1 MILPRRLLLCLAL
14 FGNFASA
21 QAADRVAL
29 VVGNG
34 AYVNGST
41 LENPAN
47 DATLL
52 ADSLRTAGF
61 EVALV
66 TDGSL
71 EAMEKALVEFGRAA
85 RDAKAAWFFYAGH
98 GLEVKGQNFLVPVDA
113 VVEEEFQVRHKTLA
127 LDMVLGALDEAGT
140 PLKVIVLDCCR
151 DNPFGRSWKRS
162 GAGGLGQVVNP
173 PTGTIIAFAAAPG
186 STAEDGTGKNSPF
199 TTALAEALAL
209 PGREI
214 DQIFKETGR
223 RVIEATEKR
232 QQPWVNSSF
241 YDSFVVRPG
250 DAPGATPSA
259 PMTVAEK
266 TPAPAGAQAA
276 AAGGALRPFELPLE
290 RGMRAAADEIEIT
303 PGIIS
308 VGKWPEGIA
317 AIGNTLWVAESGQ
330 RSLGQF
336 ETATGELIQRVTSG
350 RLPVSMAT
358 LGDTLFAT
366 INTDSKIWR
375 QPLTGKGGDFA
386 ATGSDYP
393 EALAAGDDAL
403 YALLWLDGS
412 NADSVVARID
422 ATTGKMTRSA
432 SVGANAADLIV
443 AGGNVWVINNFLEND
458 VDNATLTRL
467 DPTSLKVL
475 ESIPIGGRQMKLAAA
490 GDLLFVSGGWEELGS
505 VMSYDAAT
513 GEPVGFADYTGT
525 MVAVLG
531 ASEKMVV
538 SADSTGVVYL
548 HHRDTLVPQRTIRL
562 GIEAFSPRDIVVT
575 PEAIYLSV
583 HLTDDEGVIYVI
595 NNWMPEGEVADP
607 VATRLLEAESLGG
620 LKLGQSEAEM
630 KKVLG
635 EPEVIG
641 DEFPNEYAGG
651 FLVEASY
658 ASKGILVMLA
668 SEEKGGPRSV
678 ESVHLD
684 GTSKLASAGGIRIG
698 HSLDDVRLVYGEFE
712 DKIEFPVPDP
722 IEKEFTFVAGSIYG
736 GVIIQFTDGKVSGI
750 MLGAG
755 AE

>member
-1 MILPRRLLLCLAL
+1 MIPPCRFLLCLSL
-14 FGNFASA
+14 FGTIAAS

-52 ADSLRTAGF
+52 ADSLRSAGF
-61 EVALV
+61 DVALV

-85 RDAKAAWFFYAGH
+85 REAKAAWFFYAGH
-98 GLEVKGQNFLVPVDA
+98 GLEVKGQNFLVPFDA

-250 DAPGATPSA
+250 DAAPAV

-266 TPAPAGAQAA
+266 APTPPGAQAG
-276 AAGGALRPFELPLE
+276 AAGAALRPFELPLE
-290 RGMRAAADEIEIT
+290 RGQRAAADEIEIT
-303 PGIIS
+303 PGVIS

-317 AIGNTLWVAESGQ
+317 AIGNSLWVAESGQ

-336 ETATGELIQRVTSG
+336 ETATGELIQRVTCG

-358 LGDTLFAT
+358 LGETLYAT
-366 INTDSKIWR
+366 VNTDGKIWR
-375 QPLTGKGGDFA
+375 QPAAGKGGVFA

-422 ATTGKMTRSA
+422 AATGKITRSA
-432 SVGANAADLIV
+432 SLGANAADLIV
-443 AGGNVWVINNFLEND
+443 AGGNVWVINNFIEND

-467 DPTSLKVL
+467 DPSSLNVL
-475 ESIPIGGRQMKLAAA
+475 GSLPVGGRQMKLAAA
-490 GDLLFVSGGWEELGS
+490 GDLIFVCGGWEDLGS

-513 GEPVGFADYTGT
+513 GEPVGFAEYTGT
-525 MVAVLG
+525 MVAAIGV
-531 ASEKMVV
+531 SDKMVV
-538 SADSTGVVYL
+538 SADSNGVVYL
-548 HHRDTLVPQRTIRL
+548 HHRDTLVPQRTIHL
-562 GIEAFSPRDIVVT
+562 GIESFSPRDLVVT
-575 PEAIYLSV
+575 PDAIYLSV

-595 NNWMPEGEVADP
+595 NDWMPEGEVADP
-607 VATRLLEAESLGG
+607 VVTRLLKAESLGG
-620 LKLGQSEAEM
+620 VKLGHSEAEM
-630 KKVLG
+630 VKVLG
-635 EPEVIG
+635 EPEVRG
-641 DEFPNEYAGG
+641 EEMPNEYAGG
-651 FLVEASY
+651 FLIEAGY
-658 ASKGILVMLA
+658 PAQGVLVMLG
-668 SEEKGGPRSV
+668 SMEKGGPYSV

-684 GTSKLASAGGIRIG
+684 ETGKLASAGGIRIG
-698 HSLDDVRLVYGEFE
+698 HTLEDVRLVYGEYE
-712 DKIEFPVPDP
+712 DTEEFPVPDP

-736 GVIIQFTDGKVSGI
+736 GVIIQFADGKVSGI

>member
-1 MILPRRLLLCLAL
+1 MNTPCRFLLWFCF
-14 FGNFASA
+14 FGFVAAA

-29 VVGNG
+29 
-34 AYVNGST
+34 
-41 LENPAN
+41 
-47 DATLL
+47 
-52 ADSLRTAGF
+52 
-61 EVALV
+61 
-66 TDGSL
+66 
-71 EAMEKALVEFGRAA
+71 
-85 RDAKAAWFFYAGH
+85 
-98 GLEVKGQNFLVPVDA
+98 
-113 VVEEEFQVRHKTLA
+113 
-127 LDMVLGALDEAGT
+127 
-140 PLKVIVLDCCR
+140 
-151 DNPFGRSWKRS
+151 
-162 GAGGLGQVVNP
+162 
-173 PTGTIIAFAAAPG
+173 
-186 STAEDGTGKNSPF
+186 AET
-199 TTALAEALAL
+199 LAL

-250 DAPGATPSA
+250 DATAAPGV
-259 PMTVAEK
+259 PMTVAANA
-266 TPAPAGAQAA
+266 TAPAGAQSAA
-276 AAGGALRPFELPLE
+276 PAGALRPFELPLE
-290 RGMRAAADEIEIT
+290 RGLRAAADEIEIT
-303 PGIIS
+303 PGVIS
-308 VGKWPEGIA
+308 VGKWPEGLA
-317 AIGNTLWVAESGQ
+317 LIGDTLWVAESGQ

-336 ETATGELIQRVTSG
+336 ETATGELIQRVTCG
-350 RLPVSMAT
+350 RLPVSIAT
-358 LGDTLFAT
+358 LGDTLYAT
-366 INTDSKIWR
+366 VNTDSKIWR
-375 QPLTGKGGDFA
+375 QPLAGKGGDFA

-393 EALAAGDDAL
+393 EALAADGSAL

-412 NADSVVARID
+412 SADSVVARID
-422 ATTGKMTRSA
+422 AATGKMTRSA
-432 SVGANAADLIV
+432 SLGANAADLIV

-490 GDLLFVSGGWEELGS
+490 GDLLFVSGGWDELGS
-505 VMSYDAAT
+505 LMSYDAAT
-513 GEPVGFADYTGT
+513 GEPVGFAEYNGT
-525 MVAVLG
+525 MVSAMG
-531 ASEKMVV
+531 IAEKMAV
-538 SADSTGVVYL
+538 SVDSNGVLYV
-548 HHRDTLVPQRTIRL
+548 HHRDTLAPQRTIRL
-562 GIEAFSPRDIVVT
+562 GIEPFAPRDIIVT

-583 HLTDDEGVIYVI
+583 HLGDEEGVIYVI
-595 NNWMPEGEVADP
+595 NNWMPEGEVAEP
-607 VATRLLEAESLGG
+607 VVTRLLEAESLGG
-620 LKLGQSEAEM
+620 VSLGQSEAEM
-630 KKVLG
+630 REVLG

-698 HSLDDVRLVYGEFE
+698 HSLDEVRLVYGEFE

-736 GVIIQFTDGKVSGI
+736 GVIIQFAEGKVSGI